1 MATFGDVNLF
11 LQKGIT
17 GESKG
22 GTARHPPSMDQN
34 VLNFMQF
41 LRKIWQI
48 CMLAPSYEESW
59 IRPWGSLLF
68 DTPLLLSLFEF
79 IYSAFNFVAGHLRCY
94 VCKNCKGDLGSQQG
108 QCLKCATVFQQGKL
122 SFEIIIIESYQH

>member
-22 GTARHPPSMDQN
+22 GHRPPPLSMDQN

-48 CMLAPSYEESW
+48 CMLAP
-59 IRPWGSLLF
+59 LLRGIL
-68 DTPLLLSLFEF
+68 DPPLGITPLWYTIAFIPVRIQLSILL
-79 IYSAFNFVAGHLRCY
+79 
-94 VCKNCKGDLGSQQG
+94 QG
-108 QCLKCATVFQQGKL
+108 
-122 SFEIIIIESYQH
+122 I